1 MNKPENT
8 DPKLCIKQV
17 KHYESLQPMDYDIY
31 KVSIECLE
39 RSFDMACDELKAYPK
54 GKLGLTLDSAKDE
67 RWHELRKVKEIY
79 QGGIRKLNRM
89 APKSYLL
96 KRRDERRVQKHSASV
111 ERECVGA

>member
-17 KHYESLQPMDYDIY
+17 KHYESLQPMEYDIY

-39 RSFDMACDELKAYPK
+39 RSFDMACAELKAYPK
-54 GKLGLTLDSAKDE
+54 GNLGLTLDSAKDK

-79 QGGIRKLNRM
+79 QNGMRKLNRM

-96 KRRDERRVQKHSASV
+96 KRREEIRAQWSVAS
-111 ERECVGA
+111 

>member
-17 KHYESLQPMDYDIY
+17 KHYESLQPMEYDIY

-39 RSFDMACDELKAYPK
+39 RSFDKACDELKAYPK
-54 GKLGLTLDSAKDE
+54 GNLGLTLDSAKDE

-79 QGGIRKLNRM
+79 QNGIRKLNRM

-96 KRRDERRVQKHSASV
+96 KSRGERRAK
-111 ERECVGA
+111 RELAT